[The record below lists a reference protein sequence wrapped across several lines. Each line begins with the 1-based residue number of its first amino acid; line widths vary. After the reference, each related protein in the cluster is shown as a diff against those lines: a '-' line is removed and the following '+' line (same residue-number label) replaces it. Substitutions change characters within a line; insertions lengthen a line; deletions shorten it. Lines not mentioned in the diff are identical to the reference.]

1 MLRKLIT
8 VLVASAAVGLTAFNA
23 LAADKKVTIY
33 LLPKIKG
40 VPYFETCAKGA
51 AEAAKELGDTV
62 TYDGPVNGKPEEAAK
77 KIEQWT
83 LQGADVIAVS
93 ANDPKVLGP
102 AMKAA
107 KDQGISVIT
116 WDADTAPD
124 TRELFV
130 NQATAEQI
138 GNALVDT
145 LAKDI
150 GGGDDKKA
158 AGEVAIVTA
167 TMTAANQNEWIK
179 FMKARLANYPNL
191 KLIAVEPSDDNQT
204 KALQVT
210 QDLIKAHPDLKGVW
224 AISSAAFPGAAE
236 AINAPQ
242 FAAVGSQKLF
252 FIGEADSRPARRVEV
267 LDNCLDVAAGLPR
280 SDVPAGSR
288 HGDDLQFWLRQR
300 QANGQ
305 CVADAG
311 INEKVDPQVWH
322 DAIAVLLAGIKAER
336 PADGFVAA
344 IERCG
349 AVLSQHFPL
358 PAGTVH
364 RPQLPDR
371 LIEI

>member
-236 AINAPQ
+236 AIKQTGKVGQVQVTGLSTPNDMKKYVKDGTVKSVVLWNTIDLGYLTVYTAH
-242 FAAVGSQKLF
+242 AV
-252 FIGEADSRPARRVEV
+252 
-267 LDNCLDVAAGLPR
+267 
-280 SDVPAGSR
+280 
-288 HGDDLQFWLRQR
+288 
-300 QANGQ
+300 ANGTYKKG
-305 CVADAG
+305 DTTLKAG
-311 INEKVDPQVWH
+311 RLGEKKIVNGQ
-322 DAIAVLLAGIKAER
+322 VLLGDILVFTK
-336 PADGFVAA
+336 DNIDKYDF
-344 IERCG
+344 
-349 AVLSQHFPL
+349 
-358 PAGTVH
+358 
-364 RPQLPDR
+364 
-371 LIEI
+371 